1 MSATAPPVA
10 AAPAN
15 LVEHFPAG
23 VVADTRKGYEGYV
36 VGAGQLL
43 EVAGAI
49 RDKLGYNYLSSVT
62 GVDYPESN
70 QIEVV
75 YHAYKTNGGLGLN
88 FKVQADRND
97 PIVPS
102 LVGLYPG
109 AEFQEREIFD
119 MYGVRFD
126 GHPDLRR
133 ILMWDG
139 FAGYPLR
146 KDWKEPFF

>member
-1 MSATAPPVA
+1 MSATAPTVA

-75 YHAYKTNGGLGLN
+75 YHAYKTSGGPGLN
-88 FKVQADRND
+88 FKVQADRN
-97 PIVPS
+97 
-102 LVGLYPG
+102 
-109 AEFQEREIFD
+109 EI
-119 MYGVRFD
+119 GRAHV
-126 GHPDLRR
+126 
-133 ILMWDG
+133 
-139 FAGYPLR
+139 
-146 KDWKEPFF
+146 